1 MGKKEK
7 PRGREKVI
15 DALIE
20 AAADLWSKKGIE
32 AVSVREIALHA
43 GVNHGLVH
51 IYFGSKEN
59 LVRQTMDRLVS
70 TFRADAGEPDSFL
83 DALVRGSY
91 SMQKNEKYWRLLSRA
106 LIDGKMDE
114 DKIQSDF
121 KYMNNIV
128 RLIDEEKKKGEIKSD
143 MDSRFIA
150 TGILSMGFGMLIFK
164 KLLFAATGLN
174 TENQDTV
181 TAELFKG
188 WISLIKEL
196 PSDTGLETMPE
207 LSFKSDT

>member
-1 MGKKEK
+1 
-7 PRGREKVI
+7 
-15 DALIE
+15 
-20 AAADLWSKKGIE
+20 
-32 AVSVREIALHA
+32 
-43 GVNHGLVH
+43 
-51 IYFGSKEN
+51 
-59 LVRQTMDRLVS
+59 
-70 TFRADAGEPDSFL
+70 
-83 DALVRGSY
+83 
-91 SMQKNEKYWRLLSRA
+91 MQKNEKYWRLLSRA